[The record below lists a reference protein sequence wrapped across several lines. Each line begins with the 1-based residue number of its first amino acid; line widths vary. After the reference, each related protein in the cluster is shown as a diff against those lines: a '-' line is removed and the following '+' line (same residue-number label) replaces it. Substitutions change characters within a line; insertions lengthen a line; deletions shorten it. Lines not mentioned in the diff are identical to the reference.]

1 MTAAWLSSC
10 TSTIQNFVETST
22 RLHPD
27 KLVLTLQEQIDFDY
41 QINLQ
46 LGFRVEAVKHSQAG
60 RVTATGNT
68 LIFFNLLQ
76 YAEALKAETSA
87 VLSRQETLKEARSL
101 ILSRSYGQIRQE
113 TKIYSHPQHL
123 CLTENCSGCNG
134 RGQVNCSGCHG
145 SGRTTC
151 FSCGGSGQVM
161 AHRSYYDHYSKQTR
175 TESYYE
181 GCSSCG
187 SSGQT
192 RCNHCSGS
200 GNQQCSPCKGTGEI
214 TQITQLNSI
223 AVPKYQL
230 VFFKHDVPTFIKDGL
245 YKAGI
250 PNLAQLGDVELL
262 MDSVNDEEYH
272 INFLYNASVPFAR
285 FNSPLPQAGN
295 QQIHWIIYGVK
306 PQILDAGHVIEL
318 LLKSDLD
325 NLVYRATKK
334 KLLNPFVASFSR
346 KTIRTFMASEA
357 HQDMLEANRS
367 GKSGEMLREELNRG
381 FTTTYIDETL
391 KSLKV
396 IMSSIQRW
404 SVFKWAIVSSFIIYT
419 FMPIY
424 TALNRHWQQDAK
436 NIYMTPFVKGNTQQ
450 ELLSSLKLII
460 QHCGLFIIII
470 AVIIPTLGYVWRRI
484 WVKWCLNKQL
494 SMWSIDKGI
503 LRSKWFLSLLLTTV
517 FSITLL
523 LINPIWM
530 TQDGLLFGIYPVDE
544 FIHWMLKFLYDLIK

>member
-22 RLHPD
+22 RLHHD

-41 QINLQ
+41 QINLR
-46 LGFRVEAVKHSQAG
+46 LDFRVEAIRHSQAG
-60 RVTATGNT
+60 RVTATRNK

-76 YAEALKAETSA
+76 YAEALKAETRA
-87 VLSRQETLKEARSL
+87 VLSRQETLREARSL
-101 ILSRSYGQIRQE
+101 LLSHSYGQICDE

-134 RGQVNCSGCHG
+134 RGQVNCSSCHG
-145 SGRTTC
+145 SGKTTC

-161 AHRSYYDHYSKQTR
+161 AQRSYYDHYSKQTR

-187 SSGQT
+187 SSGRR

-250 PNLAQLGDVELL
+250 PKLAQFGEVKLL
-262 MDSVNDEEYH
+262 KDSVNDEGYLV
-272 INFLYNASVPFAR
+272 NFLYNASVPFAR
-285 FNSPLPQAGN
+285 FNSSLPQAGN

-318 LLKSDLD
+318 LLKSDLH
-325 NLVYRATKK
+325 NLVYSATKN

-367 GKSGEMLREELNRG
+367 GKSGETLREELNRG
-381 FTTTYIDETL
+381 FTTTYLDETL
-391 KSLKV
+391 NSLKA
-396 IMSSIQRW
+396 IMSAIQRW
-404 SVFKWAIVSSFIIYT
+404 SVFKWAIISSFIMYMV
-419 FMPIY
+419 MPIY
-424 TALNRHWQQDAK
+424 TAFNRYWEQDAK
-436 NIYMTPFVKGNTQQ
+436 NIYMTPISKWNTQQ

-460 QHCGLFIIII
+460 QHCGVLIIII
-470 AVIIPTLGYVWRRI
+470 AIIIPALGYAWRRL
-484 WVKWCLNKQL
+484 WVRWRLNKQL
-494 SMWSIDKGI
+494 LMWSLDKGI
-503 LRSKWFLSLLLTTV
+503 LRSKWFLSLLLASV
-517 FSITLL
+517 FSLALL

-530 TQDGLLFGIYPVDE
+530 TQDGLLFGIYPVDKPV
-544 FIHWMLKFLYDLIK
+544 HWMLKFLYTITK